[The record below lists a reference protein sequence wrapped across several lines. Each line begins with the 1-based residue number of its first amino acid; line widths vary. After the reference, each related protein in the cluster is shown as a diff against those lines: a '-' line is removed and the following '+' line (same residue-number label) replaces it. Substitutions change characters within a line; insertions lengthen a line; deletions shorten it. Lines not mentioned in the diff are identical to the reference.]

1 MATPAAAGRTGFA
14 VRDWVL
20 VAVVAVLWGSS
31 FLLIKVGVHDLAPA
45 TVAWLRLLFG
55 TAVLSL
61 VPAARRPLRRRA
73 DRGRVA
79 LLGLTWMAVP
89 FVLFPLAEQSIS
101 SALAG
106 MINGAA
112 PLFTAV
118 IAAIWSR
125 SLPGRSV
132 VAGLAVGFV
141 GVLAVNLPEA
151 RGGASVAGI
160 VMVLAAA
167 LLYGVAFNLAEPLE
181 TRNGP
186 LPVIFRAMVVALIA
200 ETPAGVVGLAGSTF
214 TAKDMLA
221 MLALGALCTGAAFAA
236 FTTLVG
242 RVGASRASVTVYI
255 VPVVAIVLGVTVRSE
270 PIAALSMAG
279 IALVLLGAYLT
290 GRRSSPPTG
299 TESV

>member
-1 MATPAAAGRTGFA
+1 MATSTAAGRTGFA
-14 VRDWVL
+14 ARDWIL
-20 VAVVAVLWGSS
+20 VAVVAALWGSS

-55 TAVLSL
+55 AAALSL
-61 VPAARRPLRRRA
+61 VPAARQPLRRRA

-79 LLGLTWMAVP
+79 LLGVIWMAVP

-106 MINGAA
+106 MINGAT

-118 IAAIWSR
+118 IAACWAR
-125 SLPGRSV
+125 RLPGRSV
-132 VAGLAVGFV
+132 TAGLAVGFV
-141 GVLAVNLPEA
+141 GVLAVNLPAA

-167 LLYGVAFNLAEPLE
+167 LCYGVAFNLAEPLE

-186 LPVIFRAMVVALIA
+186 LPVIFRAMVVALVA
-200 ETPAGVVGLAGSTF
+200 ETPAGIVGFAESTP
-214 TAKDMLA
+214 TVSVMLA
-221 MLALGALCTGAAFAA
+221 MLVLGALCTGAAFVA

-255 VPVVAIVLGVTVRSE
+255 VPVVAIVLGVTVRGE
-270 PIAALSMAG
+270 PIAALSLAG

-290 GRRSSPPTG
+290 GRRSG
-299 TESV
+299 TSTPESL